1 MRNEIKLR
9 FDEPE
14 YTVNSDKGTVEC
26 FLKYE
31 ILYPETYK
39 DVLAFHGKPYFY
51 AKAVAKVG
59 SDETFDE
66 LVGKKVSLAKAER
79 KAYGKVAKRLY
90 KRINKLATGAI
101 RVAGNF
107 IYKANRVIEHN
118 DEYIKQF

>member
-1 MRNEIKLR
+1 MRNEIKIR

-31 ILYPETYK
+31 ILYPEIHK
-39 DVLAFHGKPYFY
+39 DVLVFHGKPYFY

-66 LVGKKVSLAKAER
+66 LVGKKVSLAKAEK
-79 KAYGKVAKRLY
+79 KAYRKVAKRID
-90 KRINKLATGAI
+90 KRL
-101 RVAGNF
+101 NF
-107 IYKANRVIEHN
+107 LVSNS
-118 DEYIKQF
+118 